1 MRRGNRQRPKLIGN
15 LSAGLLVSLNPG
27 VTKKFRVRRM
37 KLVKLLQEGRLSG
50 VEYEEAKKVLDG
62 EGDARLLAIVR
73 DLADGKLAPKYYPA
87 TREAALLKKAEA
99 QIGLNRLTSP
109 KGDNA
114 FDTLQKVLGIVPG
127 NPEAIRY
134 LRAIGEKYK
143 LGRRRGFE
151 RSSGSGRKPTW
162 IPRRKCWA
170 RTPGSR
176 TFWRRC
182 VRGWQGS
189 RNT

>member
-73 DLADGKLAPKYYPA
+73 DLADGKLAPST
-87 TREAALLKKAEA
+87 TRRQGKPPFSK
-99 QIGLNRLTSP
+99 RP
-109 KGDNA
+109 KH
-114 FDTLQKVLGIVPG
+114 
-127 NPEAIRY
+127 
-134 LRAIGEKYK
+134 K
-143 LGRRRGFE
+143 LG
-151 RSSGSGRKPTW
+151 
-162 IPRRKCWA
+162 
-170 RTPGSR
+170 
-176 TFWRRC
+176 
-182 VRGWQGS
+182 
-189 RNT
+189 